1 MEIYDISFS
10 LLSSKRG
17 KSGLSLLKEDLKE
30 EKKGG

>member
-17 KSGLSLLKEDLKE
+17 KSGLSLLKE